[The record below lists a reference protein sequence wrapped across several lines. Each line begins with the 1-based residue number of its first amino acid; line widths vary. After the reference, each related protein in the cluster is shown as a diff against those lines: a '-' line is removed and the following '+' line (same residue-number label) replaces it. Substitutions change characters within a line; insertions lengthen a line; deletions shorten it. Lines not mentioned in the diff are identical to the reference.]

1 MEGRQEKGSHC
12 AREGA
17 YAIHRLFLE
26 GPAHRVGLIHS
37 PQAGL
42 PDREEGFWDSL
53 GIVCAKYAV
62 LLGVFS
68 HTHQLPLL
76 FTCLIL
82 IKGGRVNK

>member
-17 YAIHRLFLE
+17 YAIQRHFLE
-26 GPAHRVGLIHS
+26 GPTHHVGLTHS

-68 HTHQLPLL
+68 HTQQLPLL

-82 IKGGRVNK
+82 IKRRKNK

>member
-17 YAIHRLFLE
+17 YAIQRLFLE
-26 GPAHRVGLIHS
+26 GPVHHAGLTHS

-53 GIVCAKYAV
+53 GIV
-62 LLGVFS
+62 
-68 HTHQLPLL
+68 
-76 FTCLIL
+76 
-82 IKGGRVNK
+82 